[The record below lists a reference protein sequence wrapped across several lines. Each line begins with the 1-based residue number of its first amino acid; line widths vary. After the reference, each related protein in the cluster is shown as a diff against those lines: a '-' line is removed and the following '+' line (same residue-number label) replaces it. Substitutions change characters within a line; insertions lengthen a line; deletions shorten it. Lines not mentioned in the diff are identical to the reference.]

1 MTGEFC
7 DIVWYFYNSLLKSKF
22 KGFVLTNV
30 KDNSQNLSFSTEE
43 LVRENKI
50 VITATALPQFMV
62 TSDAALLAAK
72 ARAASVARW
81 VYQVHDQRQGE
92 YLLTSERNIKWCDD
106 TGQEQGWT
114 FGFIKFD
121 FCLNL
126 SYHLEYFIV

>member
-1 MTGEFC
+1 MPPFRFFSLMTGEFC

-72 ARAASVARW
+72 ARAAGLARW

-92 YLLTSERNIKWCDD
+92 YLLTSERNIK
-106 TGQEQGWT
+106 
-114 FGFIKFD
+114 
-121 FCLNL
+121 
-126 SYHLEYFIV
+126 